1 MEDIAMAVS
10 QTKKQS
16 GPLDD
21 VDELVGD
28 ESLYVVRTPN
38 STRRY
43 RQPPG
48 RDSIDEPIT
57 RPGAGTFIQ
66 PRRAS
71 RGSHPGNGVTS
82 KAIDPSLSSQ
92 RGHRR
97 QFPWLTLLLG
107 MALMALLVVGVGKF
121 GTWWQIHQ
129 DDVTYGRPRTFQLD
143 AVVGHNDS
151 ASNPTHFIFMNLNR
165 HVIIIEMPGGD
176 ASHARV
182 YLGPVLFGDG
192 QDLTPVTGEIKD
204 VNGDGKPD
212 LVVFIQDQRIV
223 FINTGS
229 AFRPLQPGERV
240 KL

>member
-1 MEDIAMAVS
+1 MAVS
-10 QTKKQS
+10 QSKQQS
-16 GPLDD
+16 GQLE
-21 VDELVGD
+21 DEDMLVGD

-43 RQPPG
+43 RQPT
-48 RDSIDEPIT
+48 RHDSIDEPIT
-57 RPGAGTFIQ
+57 RPGTGTFIQ

-71 RGSHPGNGVTS
+71 RNSHPGNGVTS
-82 KAIDPSLSSQ
+82 KAIDPSLPSLTG
-92 RGHRR
+92 RRRMGH
-97 QFPWLTLLLG
+97 FPWLTLLLG

-192 QDLTPVTGEIKD
+192 QDLTPVTGTIKD

-212 LVVFIQDQRIV
+212 LIVSIQDQRIV
-223 FINTGS
+223 FINTGTG
-229 AFRPLQPGERV
+229 FRPLRPGEHV
-240 KL
+240 NL

>member
-1 MEDIAMAVS
+1 M
-10 QTKKQS
+10 
-16 GPLDD
+16 
-21 VDELVGD
+21 
-28 ESLYVVRTPN
+28 
-38 STRRY
+38 
-43 RQPPG
+43 
-48 RDSIDEPIT
+48 
-57 RPGAGTFIQ
+57 
-66 PRRAS
+66 
-71 RGSHPGNGVTS
+71 
-82 KAIDPSLSSQ
+82 
-92 RGHRR
+92 GH
-97 QFPWLTLLLG
+97 FPWLTLLLG

-192 QDLTPVTGEIKD
+192 QDLTPVTGTIKD

-212 LVVFIQDQRIV
+212 LIVSIQDQRIV
-223 FINTGS
+223 FINTGTG
-229 AFRPLQPGERV
+229 FRPLRPGERV
-240 KL
+240 HL